1 MSFRFIALVSAAV
14 EALEQIDEWHA
25 ENAAA
30 GAVSGGEVVGTR
42 GSQAREFRWASVTKP
57 ATALA
62 ALVAAEEGTIDLDEP
77 AGPPGSTVRHL
88 LAHASG
94 LPFEGREPIGQ
105 PGARRIYSNTGFDV
119 LAELVAERAEMPFEE
134 YLRRAVLEPLEMGA
148 ELRGSAGSHLYGRLD
163 DLLKL
168 AQELLE
174 PTLIAA
180 ETLAEATTVQ
190 FPGLAGVI
198 PEMGRFDPN
207 DWGLGFELKDEK
219 PGHWSGTETSPL
231 TFGHWGGSGTFLWVD
246 PEAELALGVLTD
258 REFGDWAKAAWP
270 KLSDE
275 VYAETTSRKTAG
287 G

>member
-148 ELRGSAGSHLYGRLD
+148 ELRGSAGSHLYGSLD